1 VYPIFVPSCSL
12 VWYLARILGNL
23 RGPPPPPLRPRSQWR
38 SAIGDDAKTHKKMM
52 KKLRAQQQQQYQQ
65 KPSKHGSWSN
75 FKNSHSEKI
84 PSSSSLLFDELFALW
99 PPFT

>member
-1 VYPIFVPSCSL
+1 
-12 VWYLARILGNL
+12 
-23 RGPPPPPLRPRSQWR
+23 
-38 SAIGDDAKTHKKMM
+38 MM

-65 KPSKHGSWSN
+65 KPSNHGSCSN

-99 PPFT
+99 PPLT